1 MPSNQ
6 AIHARRAQ
14 MPQTVER
21 FSAGETGAPRIKN
34 GPEDRGHS
42 SKVEFHLASEA
53 KVARPQTLYPLTSE
67 TEVGQVGAAVGD
79 AGAGHQQ
86 AVDRGHHAGE
96 QGVLGYEADGSSLG
110 HGCPLL
116 LRCGTV
122 PLRHLGSIYVYQI
135 PVTTDLFA

>member
-21 FSAGETGAPRIKN
+21 FSAGETGAQRIKN

-42 SKVEFHLASEA
+42 SKVEFHLAFRSESGA
-53 KVARPQTLYPLTSE
+53 AANAIPAASE
-67 TEVGQVGAAVGD
+67 TEVGQVAVAVGD

-122 PLRHLGSIYVYQI
+122 PPRHLGSIYVYQI